1 MTFTSHRTVVLS
13 ALFGI
18 VAAGALPVHAQTVSN
33 VKVDKAQVAINQP
46 VTVTVNF
53 DVRNDLINCGMRV
66 SFGDG
71 SQQDFKINQTKDVPL
86 VVQHRYA
93 TAGDFKVTAEPKTV
107 SPILK
112 CNGKNQTAMV
122 NVLKPAPVAP
132 PPVAVAAPAAVVKAP
147 AKPASP
153 CPDGWTLDKAGVNKK
168 TGAFVCRAKPGTPAP
183 AQTLSCSGSLGYF
196 VNSSKGRLGCQP

>member
-1 MTFTSHRTVVLS
+1 MTTI
-13 ALFGI
+13 FGI
-18 VAAGALPVHAQTVSN
+18 MAACALPAHAQTVSS
-33 VKVDKAQVAINQP
+33 VKLDTAQVAINQP

-66 SFGDG
+66 NFGDG

-107 SPILK
+107 SPLLK
-112 CNGKNQTAMV
+112 CNGKNQTAML
-122 NVLKPAPVAP
+122 NVQKSAPVA
-132 PPVAVAAPAAVVKAP
+132 PVAVAATAAGLKTP
-147 AKPASP
+147 AKPANP
-153 CPDGWTLDKAGVNKK
+153 CPDGWTLDKAGVNRKS
-168 TGAFVCRAKPGTPAP
+168 GAFVCRTKPGTPAP